1 MAVHLYMKGRNIKSN
16 LNNLQEIH
24 IKIIFNITP
33 YHNESKLESSAAK
46 LDSKTALQTNIKHDI
61 YSILK

>member
-1 MAVHLYMKGRNIKSN
+1 MKGRNIKSN
-16 LNNLQEIH
+16 SNNLQEIH

-61 YSILK
+61 LK